1 MQRSSLNSTHIKNHN
16 LKDTLKDTIGET
28 CILPDRK
35 KVKRSYLG
43 NTLNIPFSSGSCNYL
58 DGLERVQDRVHDTTC
73 PQLIITSPTSDN
85 VNSYECDNSEKVNS
99 ALLLIFDLQNAVNF
113 ASLDTLFNFTDN
125 DFSIYDFFQKQSWN
139 EIILLMNIFRN

>member
-1 MQRSSLNSTHIKNHN
+1 MQRSSLNSTPIKNHN

-35 KVKRSYLG
+35 KVKRSCLG
-43 NTLNIPFSSGSCNYL
+43 NTLNIPFTSGSCNYL

-85 VNSYECDNSEKVNS
+85 VNSYECDNSEKVNK
-99 ALLLIFDLQNAVNF
+99 L
-113 ASLDTLFNFTDN
+113 ASLDTWPAKGCKFCFPRHSFQFPRLRFFN
-125 DFSIYDFFQKQSWN
+125 IWFFKVLKWN
-139 EIILLMNIFRN
+139 HIIH